1 MAFIEQH
8 DPLFLA
14 LDMEQLS
21 DFSIEHS
28 FVDFAS
34 IEHLSIDA
42 FLTFEAFMEQHEPD
56 FADVVVAF
64 VPHDSPPAK
73 TITVEAKRA
82 LIDKAIWR
90 IFMEFS
96 E

>member
-1 MAFIEQH
+1 MEQH

-28 FVDFAS
+28 LLDFAS

-42 FLTFEAFMEQHEPD
+42 FFTFEAFIEQHEPD
-56 FADVVVAF
+56 FAADAEVF
-64 VPHDSPPAK
+64 VPQDSPPAN
-73 TITVEAKRA
+73 TIAVEAKSATADRT
-82 LIDKAIWR
+82 ICR

>member
-21 DFSIEHS
+21 DFSMEHS
-28 FVDFAS
+28 LLDFAS

-56 FADVVVAF
+56 FAADADAF
-64 VPHDSPPAK
+64 TPQDSPPAN
-73 TITVEAKRA
+73 TIAAEAKSAPADRT
-82 LIDKAIWR
+82 I
-90 IFMEFS
+90 
-96 E
+96 